1 MSFFVTII
9 VLSICIGG
17 GLMFS
22 GAILLFLST
31 IYELL
36 FSNNRANNNRLL
48 KSVIFFSKMTQIGVL
63 IFLLDLA
70 AMSFYMMIAGLLK
83 GKYELSFS
91 RVGRGLTRITWE
103 SQPGWFIVQ
112 TCLFA
117 GFSIGIM
124 IWLLKLRKNFFSR
137 D

>member
-9 VLSICIGG
+9 VVSICIGG
-17 GLMFS
+17 ALMFS

-36 FSNNRANNNRLL
+36 FSNNKTTNNRLL
-48 KSVIFFSKMTQIGVL
+48 KSAIFFSKMAQIGIL
-63 IFLLDLA
+63 IFLLGLV
-70 AMSFYMMIAGLLK
+70 AMSLYMMIAGLLK

-91 RVGRGLTRITWE
+91 RIGRGLTRITWE
-103 SQPGWFIVQ
+103 NQPGWFIFQ

-117 GFSIGIM
+117 GFSIGII
-124 IWLLKLRKNFFSR
+124 IWLLKLRKNFF
-137 D
+137 